1 MRAPRAVDRR
11 AAARWVAVAA
21 GVVVLI
27 LLPTAVRLVPRAPDS
42 VSADALL
49 HQIQGSGGIGY
60 SGYAESVGTL
70 ALPVTSGVTNLAD
83 LLGSRTSMRVW
94 WRSATDWRVDQIA
107 PFGEVDTHR
116 DATGTVSWDYE
127 RNRVQRTDDLDDIDA
142 RAVRIPVAGDLLPPE
157 LGRRLLSQAGEQE
170 VTRLA
175 VRRIA
180 GVDAPGVRLSTPAQS
195 SIDHVDV
202 YAAPN
207 TGLPL
212 AVEVYGRDD
221 PHRSTVSTSFL
232 DLTVAMP
239 AAATTAF
246 QPPPGAAESDG
257 LRFDPLSA
265 AQRFGFARAP
275 DTLAGLTRNTLG
287 HNAAGGNDL
296 GSADLGGDDA
306 VGVYGHGVTE
316 LVAVPLGRRTTGQFS
331 DQLTTAGSSVTPA
344 CSDKVVCGGR
354 RGTRQEASVGPLSVL
369 LLRLP
374 PDQDGDSR
382 GWALTGTVLP
392 ATLRTAA
399 DALLAAAA

>member
-1 MRAPRAVDRR
+1 M
-11 AAARWVAVAA
+11 
-21 GVVVLI
+21 
-27 LLPTAVRLVPRAPDS
+27 LLPTAVRLIPRARNS
-42 VSADALL
+42 ISAAALL
-49 HQIQGSGGIGY
+49 HRIQRSTSTGY

-70 ALPVTSGVTNLAD
+70 ALPVTSGVNNLAD

-107 PFGEVDTHR
+107 PFGEVDSHR
-116 DATGTVSWDYE
+116 DATSTLSWDYE
-127 RNRVQRTDDLDDIDA
+127 RNRVQRTDDVNAAFEAD
-142 RAVRIPVAGDLLPPE
+142 AVRIPVAGDLLPPE
-157 LGRRLLSQAGEQE
+157 LGRRLLSQAGDHE

-180 GVDAPGVRLSTPAQS
+180 GVDAPGLRLSTSGQS

-202 YAAPN
+202 YSAPN
-207 TGLPL
+207 TGLP
-212 AVEVYGRDD
+212 VSVDVYGRAD
-221 PHRSTVSTSFL
+221 PSRPTVTTSFL
-232 DLTVAMP
+232 DLTVAVP
-239 AAATTAF
+239 PAATTAF
-246 QPPPGAAESDG
+246 QPPPGASESDG

-265 AQRFGFARAP
+265 ARRFGFARAP
-275 DTLAGLTRNTLG
+275 DTLAGLRRNTLG
-287 HNAAGGNDL
+287 GGN
-296 GSADLGGDDA
+296 AA
-306 VGVYGHGVTE
+306 VGVYGRGVTE

-331 DQLTTAGSSVTPA
+331 DQLTTAGATVTPA
-344 CSDKVVCGGR
+344 CSDKAVCGGR
-354 RGTRQEASVGPLSVL
+354 GGTRQEASVGPLSVL

>member
-1 MRAPRAVDRR
+1 M
-11 AAARWVAVAA
+11 
-21 GVVVLI
+21 
-27 LLPTAVRLVPRAPDS
+27 
-42 VSADALL
+42 SADALL
-49 HQIQGSGGIGY
+49 HQIQGSDRIGY

-83 LLGSRTSMRVW
+83 VLGSRTSMRVW

-116 DATGTVSWDYE
+116 DAIGTLSWDYE
-127 RNRVQRTDDLDDIDA
+127 RNRVQRTDDFDA
-142 RAVRIPVAGDLLPPE
+142 QAVRIPVAGDLLPPE
-157 LGRRLLSQAGEQE
+157 LGRRLLNQAGEQE

-202 YAAPN
+202 YADPAS
-207 TGLPL
+207 GLPV
-212 AVEVYGRDD
+212 AVDVYGRAD

-246 QPPPGAAESDG
+246 QPPPGAAESAG

-287 HNAAGGNDL
+287 RNAAGGNDL
-296 GSADLGGDDA
+296 GGGDLGGDDA
-306 VGVYGHGVTE
+306 VGVYGRGVTE

-331 DQLTTAGSSVTPA
+331 DQLTTAGASVTPA
-344 CSDKVVCGGR
+344 CSDKTVCGGR
-354 RGTRQEASVGPLSVL
+354 GGTRQEASVGPLSVL

>member
-1 MRAPRAVDRR
+1 M
-11 AAARWVAVAA
+11 
-21 GVVVLI
+21 
-27 LLPTAVRLVPRAPDS
+27 LLPTAVRLIPRARNS
-42 VSADALL
+42 ISAAALL
-49 HQIQGSGGIGY
+49 LHIQRSTPTGY

-70 ALPVTSGVTNLAD
+70 ALPVTSGVNNLAD

-116 DATGTVSWDYE
+116 DATGTLSWDYE
-127 RNRVQRTDDLDDIDA
+127 RNRVQRTDDLDA
-142 RAVRIPVAGDLLPPE
+142 EAVRIPVAGDLLPPE

-180 GVDAPGVRLSTPAQS
+180 GVDAPGLRLSTSAQS

-202 YAAPN
+202 YADPS

-212 AVEVYGRDD
+212 AVEVYGRAD
-221 PHRSTVSTSFL
+221 PSRVTVSTSFL
-232 DLTVAMP
+232 DLTVAVP

-275 DTLAGLTRNTLG
+275 DSLAGLTRNTLG
-287 HNAAGGNDL
+287 RTAAGGDRSGGDL
-296 GSADLGGDDA
+296 GDDA
-306 VGVYGHGVTE
+306 VGVYGRGVTE

-331 DQLTTAGSSVTPA
+331 DQLTTAGATATPA
-344 CSDKVVCGGR
+344 CSDKAVCGGR
-354 RGTRQEASVGPLSVL
+354 GGTRQEASVGPLSVL

-374 PDQDGDSR
+374 PDQEGDSR